1 LVAAKWLSP
10 STLYD
15 QGHGS
20 DAPPPGIGRPVSIK
34 AMPSNNPGGMPE
46 SGSTAA
52 IASRQSR
59 HDGGIGRGDP
69 AAALHGA
76 ATAANINSF
85 DQMVRSI

>member
-1 LVAAKWLSP
+1 MAAKWLSP

-15 QGHGS
+15 QGQGS
-20 DAPPPGIGRPVSIK
+20 DAPLPGIGRPVSIK

-46 SGSTAA
+46 PGSTVAM
-52 IASRQSR
+52 ASRQSR
-59 HDGGIGRGDP
+59 HGGAIGGGEA